1 LAKYFEKQQGVLMLS
16 SDDYDFPIERTL
28 IRRFAEAA
36 WDSNPLYFQPF
47 ATGECSFPPAYLC
60 AAATICGRQNSLVG
74 LGFDV
79 SRAFHGSETVEASET
94 ITFDS
99 VLRVHDQTEM
109 LKDVVGR
116 RAGVMRQAKRTSTFT
131 NAAGNVVARTS
142 RVLLESTTNLT
153 PVPPTSDVTVFN
165 DGLDIR
171 PDPLEP
177 QSNVMR
183 NYGVNSI
190 LQGASFGPLT
200 RADFV
205 RYAAASGDLT
215 AIHFDEEAALSRG
228 YPTIFA
234 MGMLSGAFIG
244 HVLSDWI
251 PLKAPWRLTMRFGDL
266 LWPGE
271 TLAVTGKVLSSDA
284 ESTVIAVAANVGER
298 VVTTA
303 KFETGLGLHPKAQRR
318 P

>member
-1 LAKYFEKQQGVLMLS
+1 MLS

-36 WDSNPLYFQPF
+36 WDSNREYVNASAL
-47 ATGECSFPPAYLC
+47 GEFSFPPAYLC

-79 SRAFHGSETVEASET
+79 SRTLHGSETIEVYAPISYE
-94 ITFDS
+94 S
-99 VLRVHDQTEM
+99 VLRVHDQTE
-109 LKDVVGR
+109 LLDDVVGR
-116 RAGVMRQAKRTSTFT
+116 RAGVMRKAKRTSTFS
-131 NAAGNVVARTS
+131 NSAGHVVARTS
-142 RVLLESTTNLT
+142 RILLEASTNVT
-153 PVPPTSDVTVFN
+153 PVPPTSDVKVFD
-165 DGLDIR
+165 DGLHIR

-177 QSNVMR
+177 HSDVRHNEGSNA
-183 NYGVNSI
+183 I
-190 LQGASFGPLT
+190 LQSASFGPLNRT
-200 RADFV
+200 DFV

-244 HVLSDWI
+244 HVVSDWI
-251 PLKAPWRLTMRFGDL
+251 PLQVPWSLKLRFADL

-271 TLAVTGKVLSSDA
+271 TLVVSGKIISSDDRGTSISVTA
-284 ESTVIAVAANVGER
+284 KVGER

-303 KFETGLGLHPKAQRR
+303 EFETGRDLSP
-318 P
+318 

>member
-1 LAKYFEKQQGVLMLS
+1 MLS

-36 WDSNPLYFQPF
+36 WDSNPLYFQRS

-79 SRAFHGSETVEASET
+79 SRAFHGSETVEVYAPIAYE
-94 ITFDS
+94 S

-109 LKDVVGR
+109 LEDVVGR
-116 RAGVMRQAKRTSTFT
+116 RAGVMRQAQRTSTFT
-131 NAAGNVVARTS
+131 NAAGKVVARTS
-142 RVLLESTTNLT
+142 RILLESTVSLT
-153 PVPPTSDVTVFN
+153 PVPPTSDVKVFD
-165 DGLDIR
+165 DGLNIR

-177 QSNVMR
+177 QSDVMHSH
-183 NYGVNSI
+183 GVNSI
-190 LQGASFGPLT
+190 LPGASFGPLT
-200 RADFV
+200 RADFI

-244 HVLSDWI
+244 HVLSDGI
-251 PLKAPWRLTMRFGDL
+251 PLKTPWRLTLRFADL

-284 ESTVIAVAANVGER
+284 ENTVVTLMANVGKR
-298 VVTTA
+298 LVTTA
-303 KFETGLGLHPKAQRR
+303 TFESGFHVNSGAESQL
-318 P
+318 